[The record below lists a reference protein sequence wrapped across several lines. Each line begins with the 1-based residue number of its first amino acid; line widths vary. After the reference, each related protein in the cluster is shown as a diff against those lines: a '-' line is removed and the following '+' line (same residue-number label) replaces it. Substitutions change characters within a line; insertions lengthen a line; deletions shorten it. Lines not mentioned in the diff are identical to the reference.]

1 MTPTDTLE
9 SLRQVIASTLG
20 VPVAELRP
28 QTRLDDDL
36 ALDSLDRLQLLFDV
50 EERFG
55 VAVPDSAPVV
65 NQTLAELAELLDR
78 QLSGSASEAD

>member
-9 SLRQVIASTLG
+9 TLRELIASTLG

-28 QTRLDDDL
+28 QTRLDEDL
-36 ALDSLDRLQLLFDV
+36 ALDSLDRLQLVFDV

-55 VAVPDSAPVV
+55 VAIPDGAPIV
-65 NQTLAELAELLDR
+65 NQTLADLAELLDR
-78 QLSGSASEAD
+78 QLSASASEAG